1 MTLERL
7 QSIAIGSLARGR
19 RRQGGGPAEIP
30 AALVAGGEPEV
41 GEKRE
46 EVTADL
52 LGVLGER
59 KEGRRGER
67 DGSQGRR
74 RVSSSELGIWWEH
87 GSEG

>member
-1 MTLERL
+1 MQSGPWLEVEEDREGGGRNSDSAGRR
-7 QSIAIGSLARGR
+7 QRARGR
-19 RRQGGGPAEIP
+19 GKEGGGH
-30 AALVAGGEPEV
+30 GGHS
-41 GEKRE
+41 GY
-46 EVTADL
+46 
-52 LGVLGER
+52 LGER

>member
-1 MTLERL
+1 M
-7 QSIAIGSLARGR
+7 
-19 RRQGGGPAEIP
+19 
-30 AALVAGGEPEV
+30 LVTGGEQEV

-52 LGVLGER
+52 LGVLGKR

-67 DGSQGRR
+67 DDGQGRR
-74 RVSSSELGIWWEH
+74 RVSSSELGFWWEH